1 MPANSREAWQ
11 MPISAAVHFQALRL
25 YKMAISEQR
34 SPALY
39 TLLTLLVCGCTSLS
53 GVPGTTDD
61 PIVDRPRLGTT
72 VTAADFDHS
81 PGQSIEQTIQAH
93 IPGVMLTSNADG
105 SISVRIDGI
114 NTFMAGTQPLYVID
128 GVPIQAGPNGGL
140 PGLNPHDIES
150 IQVFKDP
157 VNTSLY
163 GVRGSNGVIVIT
175 TKHAH

>member
-1 MPANSREAWQ
+1 MPPTAT
-11 MPISAAVHFQALRL
+11 VHFQALRL
-25 YKMAISEQR
+25 DKMAISQQH
-34 SPALY
+34 SPAFYVLFAA
-39 TLLTLLVCGCTSLS
+39 LLSGCASLP

-61 PIVDRPRLGTT
+61 PVVGQHRLGTT
-72 VTAADFDHS
+72 VTSADFDHS
-81 PGQSIEQTIQAH
+81 PGQSIEQIMQAH
-93 IPGVMLTSNADG
+93 VPGIMLTPNANG
-105 SISVRIDGI
+105 TVSVRIDGI

-128 GVPIQAGPNGGL
+128 GVPIQSGPAGGL
-140 PGLNPHDIES
+140 VGLNPHDIAT

>member
-1 MPANSREAWQ
+1 MPPASTVTSRPCAYTI
-11 MPISAAVHFQALRL
+11 MATSHKHSGALCLLLAALMSSCASLR
-25 YKMAISEQR
+25 
-34 SPALY
+34 
-39 TLLTLLVCGCTSLS
+39 

-61 PIVDRPRLGTT
+61 PIVDHPRLGTT
-72 VTAADFDHS
+72 VTSEDFDRS

-93 IPGVMLTSNADG
+93 IPGVTLTSNADG
-105 SISVRIDGI
+105 SVSIRIRGI

-140 PGLNPHDIES
+140 VGINAHDIAS

-163 GVRGSNGVIVIT
+163 GVRGGNGVIVIT

>member
-1 MPANSREAWQ
+1 MPTF
-11 MPISAAVHFQALRL
+11 AAAHFQALCL
-25 YKMAISEQR
+25 YKMAITEPR
-34 SPALY
+34 SHAFRVLLAALM
-39 TLLTLLVCGCTSLS
+39 CGCASLS
-53 GVPGTTDD
+53 GAPGTTDD
-61 PIVDRPRLGTT
+61 PIVGKPRLGTT
-72 VTAADFDHS
+72 VTSADFDHS

-128 GVPIQAGPNGGL
+128 GVPIQAGPGGGL
-140 PGLNPHDIES
+140 VGLNPHDIAS

>member
-1 MPANSREAWQ
+1 

-34 SPALY
+34 SHALY
-39 TLLTLLVCGCTSLS
+39 PFLALVMCGCASLS

-72 VTAADFDHS
+72 VTSADFDHS

-105 SISVRIDGI
+105 TVSIRLDGI

-128 GVPIQAGPNGGL
+128 GVPIQAGRNGGL
-140 PGLNPHDIES
+140 VGLNPHDIAS

>member
-1 MPANSREAWQ
+1 MPPSK
-11 MPISAAVHFQALRL
+11 AVHFQALCL
-25 YKMAISEQR
+25 DKMTISQQQ
-34 SPALY
+34 SPAFCVLFAA
-39 TLLTLLVCGCTSLS
+39 LLCGCAPLH

-61 PIVDRPRLGTT
+61 PIVDQHRLGTT
-72 VTAADFDHS
+72 VTSADFDHS
-81 PGQSIEQTIQAH
+81 PGQSIEQIMQAH
-93 IPGVMLTSNADG
+93 IPGITLTPNANG
-105 SISVRIDGI
+105 SVSVRIDGI

-140 PGLNPHDIES
+140 VGLNPHDIES

-163 GVRGSNGVIVIT
+163 GVRGSNGVVVIT